1 MKPLNCQV
9 DKMERISIVDF
20 DFDFDFDLDRD
31 SDHII
36 FKIKELV

>member
-20 DFDFDFDLDRD
+20 DLDRD

>member
-20 DFDFDFDLDRD
+20 DFDLDRD